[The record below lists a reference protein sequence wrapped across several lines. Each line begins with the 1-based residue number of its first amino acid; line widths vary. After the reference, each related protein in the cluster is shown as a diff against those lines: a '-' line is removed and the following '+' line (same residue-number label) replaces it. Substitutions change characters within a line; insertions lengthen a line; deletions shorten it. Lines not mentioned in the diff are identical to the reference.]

1 MDARRFST
9 RLLDRLGVWDRRWLP
24 TLSPWAILQGMVPCP
39 DPGADMKRREFISLL
54 GGTTAA
60 VLAPPVRAQQPS
72 RPTVGFLV
80 SASAAG
86 YQATMGPILKGL
98 GEAGYA
104 DGKNL
109 TIEYRWADYH
119 YDRLPALAADLVSRQ
134 VSVIFCTGSVVSAIA
149 AKSATKTIP
158 VVFANGSDP
167 VKYGLVESLN
177 RPGGNMTG
185 VTFYNSGLGPKR
197 IELLRQLVPNAAAVG
212 LLLNPN
218 NPNAADDGNEIT
230 EAGKNVGIRIEII
243 NASSDR
249 EIDEAFANIGQRHV
263 DALMVHVDALFN
275 AQAKKIIALAEQYA
289 VPAIFANHN
298 APKFGALMSY
308 GTNVD
313 EMDRQAGLYIGK
325 ILKGTKPS
333 DLPVLQPTKY
343 DLIVNLKTAKK
354 LGLTVPLIVQMTA
367 DELID

>member
-1 MDARRFST
+1 
-9 RLLDRLGVWDRRWLP
+9 
-24 TLSPWAILQGMVPCP
+24 
-39 DPGADMKRREFISLL
+39 MKRRKFITLL
-54 GGTTAA
+54 GGATVAWP
-60 VLAPPVRAQQPS
+60 LSVRAQQPAM
-72 RPTVGFLV
+72 PTAGFLI

-86 YQATMGPILKGL
+86 YEAVMGPILKVL

-109 TIEYRWADYH
+109 TIEYRWADYD
-119 YDRLPALAADLVSRQ
+119 YGRLPALAADLVSRQ
-134 VSVIFCTGSVVSAIA
+134 VTVIFSTGSIVSALA

-158 VVFANGSDP
+158 IVFANGSDP
-167 VKYGLVESLN
+167 IKYGLVESLN

-197 IELLRQLVPNAAAVG
+197 IELLRQLVPNAATIG
-212 LLLNPN
+212 LLVNPK
-218 NPNAADDGNEIT
+218 NPNAEDDSNEIK

-263 DALMVHVDALFN
+263 DALMVHIDALFN
-275 AQAKKIIALAEQYA
+275 AQIKKIVALTDQYG
-289 VPAIFANHN
+289 VPAIYANHN

-313 EMDRQAGLYIGK
+313 EMDRQAGMYIGK
-325 ILKGTKPS
+325 ILKGAKPS

-343 DLIVNLKTAKK
+343 DLVVNLKTAKK
-354 LGLTVPLIVQMTA
+354 LGLKVPLIVQMTA
-367 DELID
+367 DEVIE